1 MMRGAIGLL
10 AGAVAVTLSGANA
23 LPSIEELLKKDQPHA
38 SSARV
43 SYARTD
49 LSRRY
54 PSYAYVMQQ
63 FDVNQSYIHNPQF
76 VDFVVKNEAKY
87 RRFYTRSLKRGAKL
101 IPTFTE
107 LLLSN
112 GLSHLFV
119 YLSMTESGF
128 KTYAK
133 SNKSAAGLWQFM
145 AATARHYKLTVNAQT
160 DQRYDP
166 IASTQAAMRYINA
179 LYRKFGKWYLVM
191 MAYNCGEGRLARSI
205 RRAGTND
212 FETLMDARKRFIP
225 AETRDYLKKIILLS
239 MMGEHIV
246 TSKKPEDKKITRKII
261 DGKTFVNVV
270 AGTRIIDLVDILQ
283 MTLPEFL
290 AMNPQIRSSRI
301 PPDAFLVQ
309 IAIPAE
315 KWQLFHDHYAPPT
328 LRDIYRQKH
337 YRRLIAHVVTA
348 GETLGDVARIYGDA
362 PIDLII
368 ANELPSAKL
377 KAGQLI
383 MIPVTEAEY
392 ERRRRY

>member
-1 MMRGAIGLL
+1 MRLIGLSLLGLLLATHLYGAIDL
-10 AGAVAVTLSGANA
+10 AQ
-23 LPSIEELLKKDQPHA
+23 K
-38 SSARV
+38 
-43 SYARTD
+43 
-49 LSRRY
+49 Y
-54 PSYAYVMQQ
+54 PSYRYVMQKL
-63 FDVNQSYIHNPQF
+63 DVNESYILNPQF
-76 VDFVVKNEAKY
+76 VEFVTKNEAKY
-87 RRFYTRSLKRGAKL
+87 RRFYTHSIQRGAKL

-145 AATARHYKLTVNAQT
+145 AATARTYKLRVDRKV

-179 LYRKFGKWYLVM
+179 LYHKFGKGYLVM
-191 MAYNCGEGRLARSI
+191 MAYNCGEGRMARTI
-205 RRAGTND
+205 QRAGTDD
-212 FETLMDARKRFIP
+212 FATLMDAKRHLIP
-225 AETRDYLKKIILLS
+225 AETRDYLKKILLLS

-246 TSKKPEDKKITRKII
+246 VSKKPEEKKIKRKII

-270 AGTRIIDLVDILQ
+270 AGTRIADLLKILD
-283 MTLPEFL
+283 MSLLEFT
-290 AMNPQIRSSRI
+290 AMNPQITTDRI

-309 IAIPAE
+309 IAIPAD

-328 LRDIYRQKH
+328 LRDIYAKKH
-337 YRRLIAHVVTA
+337 YRRLIAHVVTQ
-348 GETLGDVARIYGDA
+348 GETLSDVAAEYGAA
-362 PIDLII
+362 PLDLII
-368 ANELPSAKL
+368 ANELPRATL
-377 KAGQLI
+377 AAGQLL
-383 MIPVTEAEY
+383 MIPVSEAQY